1 MATKTEEFLTGT
13 GTSIGFTTQYINE
26 SDIKV
31 RVDGGNPLTFIGTT
45 GTPATG
51 QYKIA
56 ANSTTINFGDNQNG
70 KSLHIYSETDV
81 SSPTVSFTPGSSIK
95 AADLNA
101 LETLVRHGIKES
113 RNEIVTSDL
122 RDEQI
127 TSSKIKD
134 GTIVD
139 GDIASNA
146 AIAQTKIAT
155 GTLPSGIQVASANIV
170 NGTIVNDDVSS
181 SANIQGSKLADDS
194 VPLTKLGGGTL
205 PSDIDVTSTNIQDG
219 TITNIDIS
227 NSAAI
232 AHGKLALDIVN
243 SDINASA
250 DIAGSKLANDS
261 VGLSKLGG
269 GALPTDIT
277 ITTNNIVDGTIVN
290 ADIKSDAGIAYT
302 KLQTGVLPADRM
314 VNSANIVDG
323 SIVDADINAS
333 ADIQGS
339 KLLNDSVSLDKLGSG
354 NLPTDIKITQANIT
368 AGNIV
373 DADINASADIQ
384 GTKLK
389 DDSVPL
395 TKFGAGALPTDIT
408 VASANIVD
416 GTIVNADINASA
428 NIAGSKLA
436 NDSVTL
442 DKLGSGALPTDI
454 TVASTNIVN
463 GTIVNADINA
473 SAEIEGSKLL
483 NDSVTLDKLGS
494 GNLPTDINVSNSNIV
509 TGTLDGR
516 YYTETELNAGQLDN
530 RYFTE
535 TELTNGAL
543 DGRYYTETEAEAKF
557 LRQDSS
563 ETIASGATWS
573 NSDAFVAT
581 TAAINARIIDL
592 IDDVG
597 GFTAITNQLS
607 FPTTNPQGSTGQAAI
622 LSIGATTATLTPS
635 SGTITIANGAGT
647 GNTVTIT
654 GAPTIPQGFGFLVNS
669 TSTLH
674 TYTFHR
680 LVPIAT
686 QVDTVATNITNIVNA
701 GANVADINNFADI
714 YIISASEPTTRND
727 SSSLQEGDLW
737 YDSSND
743 NLLVYTGSAFAI
755 ITPNQTVLDNVA
767 TVSGAITY
775 SEDLGLITQAVAT
788 GSSNG
793 SLDIVADA
801 LEDEVTFTITVSGGK
816 YLIDGVSAPAL
827 TLYKGWTYTFDVSD
841 SSNSAHPLRFYAG
854 SSQYSTGVTV
864 TGSQGN
870 AGAKVQIVIPE
881 SQPANFQYYCT
892 NHSGMGN
899 TITVKDD
906 PIKTVSDN
914 VVKIIAAADNQTNIN
929 AVQANASNINA
940 VQANSSNINAAVS
953 NASNIN
959 AVVSNATNINTVAG
973 NNSNITA
980 VAGNNTNI
988 TAVKNN
994 ATNINTVAGINANVT
1009 TVAGISSDVTTVAG
1023 KNTEIGRLGTADAVA
1038 DMNTLGTTAIVSD
1051 MDTLADISSDI
1062 TTVSG
1067 INSNV
1072 TTVAGISGNVTT
1084 VANNNA
1090 NVTAVAGNATN
1101 INAVKNN
1108 ATNINAVNANKTNI
1122 DAVAGNNSNI
1132 TAVANNSSNIN
1143 SAVSN
1148 ASNINAAVAN
1158 ASNINSVVSNAT
1170 NINTTAANITDVNT
1184 FANRYR
1190 IGSTNPT
1197 SSLDVG
1203 DLFFNTSANELR
1215 IYNGSQWQGGVTA
1228 TGNFATTAGVIF
1240 TGDNRYNDN
1249 IKAKYGND
1257 SDLQI
1262 FHNTTDSIINAS
1274 GVGNIK
1280 LQDSGNTKLE
1290 VTSSG
1295 IGVTGNISVSGTVDG
1310 KDISGLGISGTTLDN
1325 GVVATTQSQSDN
1337 STKVATTAY
1346 VRSAV
1351 SNLVDS
1357 APGTLD
1363 TLNELAA
1370 ALGDDSN
1377 FATTTANSLGTK
1389 APINNPTFTGTV
1401 TAGTIDGTNLTLDFG
1416 TL

>member
-13 GTSIGFTTQYINE
+13 GTTIQFTTQYINE

-31 RVDGGNPLTFIGTT
+31 RVDGGTPLTFIGTT
-45 GTPATG
+45 GTPSTG

-56 ANSTTINFGDNQNG
+56 ANSTTITFGDNQNG

-81 SSPTVSFTPGSSIK
+81 STPTVTFTPGSSIK

-101 LETLVRHGIKES
+101 LETLVRHGIQES
-113 RNEIVTSDL
+113 RNEVVTPDLRDGQVTSD
-122 RDEQI
+122 
-127 TSSKIKD
+127 KIKD

-139 GDIASNA
+139 ADINASA

-155 GTLPSGIQVASANIV
+155 GTLPSGIKVASANIV
-170 NGTIVNDDVSS
+170 DGTIVNDDVSS

-205 PSDIDVTSTNIQDG
+205 PSDIDVTTTNIQNG
-219 TITNIDIS
+219 TITDIDIS
-227 NSAAI
+227 NRAAI
-232 AHGKLALDIVN
+232 AHGKLALNIVN
-243 SDINASA
+243 SDVNASA
-250 DIAGSKLANDS
+250 DIAGSKLADDS

-290 ADIKSDAGIAYT
+290 ADIKSDAGILYT

-323 SIVDADINAS
+323 SIVDADINANADILGS
-333 ADIQGS
+333 KLKDDSVTLDKLGAGNLPTDIKVAQANLLAGNIIDADISATADIQGS
-339 KLLNDSVSLDKLGSG
+339 KLKN
-354 NLPTDIKITQANIT
+354 
-368 AGNIV
+368 
-373 DADINASADIQ
+373 
-384 GTKLK
+384 
-389 DDSVPL
+389 DSVPL

-428 NIAGSKLA
+428 
-436 NDSVTL
+436 
-442 DKLGSGALPTDI
+442 
-454 TVASTNIVN
+454 
-463 GTIVNADINA
+463 
-473 SAEIEGSKLL
+473 EIEGSKIL
-483 NDSVTLDKLGS
+483 NDSVTLDKLGA
-494 GNLPTDINVSNSNIV
+494 GNLPTDIKVSDGNIV
-509 TGTLDGR
+509 TGTLDNR
-516 YYTETELNAGQLDN
+516 YYTETELDAGKLDN

-592 IDDVG
+592 IDEVG
-597 GFTAITNQLS
+597 GFTAIANQTS
-607 FPTTNPQGSTGQAAI
+607 FPSTNPQGATGQAAI

-654 GAPTIPQGFGFLVNS
+654 GAPLIPQGFGFLVQS
-669 TSTLH
+669 TSTTH

-686 QVDTVATNITNIVNA
+686 QVDVVASNITNIVNA
-701 GANVADINNFADI
+701 GTNVADINNFADL
-714 YIISASEPTTRND
+714 YIISASEPTQRND
-727 SSSLQEGDLW
+727 GTSLTEGDLW

-743 NLLVYTGSAFAI
+743 NLQVYTGSAFSI
-755 ITPNQTVLDNVA
+755 ITPSQSVLDDVA
-767 TVSGAITY
+767 IVSGAITY
-775 SEDLGLITQAVAT
+775 SEDLGLITSPVST

-801 LEDEVTFTITVSGGK
+801 LEDEITFTVTASGGK

-827 TLYKGWTYTFDVSD
+827 TLYKGWTYTFDL
-841 SSNSAHPLRFYAG
+841 SSNTLGSHPLRFYAG

-864 TGSQGN
+864 TGSQGS

-881 SQPANFQYYCT
+881 SQPSNFQYYCT

-940 VQANSSNINAAVS
+940 VQANASNINAAVS

-959 AVVSNATNINTVAG
+959 AAVSNA
-973 NNSNITA
+973 SDITA

-988 TAVKNN
+988 TAV
-994 ATNINTVAGINANVT
+994 AN
-1009 TVAGISSDVTTVAG
+1009 
-1023 KNTEIGRLGTADAVA
+1023 
-1038 DMNTLGTTAIVSD
+1038 
-1051 MDTLADISSDI
+1051 
-1062 TTVSG
+1062 
-1067 INSNV
+1067 
-1072 TTVAGISGNVTT
+1072 
-1084 VANNNA
+1084 
-1090 NVTAVAGNATN
+1090 NATN

-1122 DAVAGNNSNI
+1122 DAVAGNNANI
-1132 TAVANNSSNIN
+1132 TAVKNNETNINAVKNNATNINTVAGNNSNVTTVAGISSDVTTVAGKATEITRLGTADAVSDMNTLGTTAIVSDMDTLADISSNITTVAGISSDVTAVAGNNTNITAVKNNATNINAVNANKTNIDAVKNNATNINTVAGISSNVTTVAGISSNVTSVAGNASNIN

-1170 NINTTAANITDVNT
+1170 NINTTAANIADVNN
-1184 FANRYR
+1184 FATRYR

-1197 SSLDVG
+1197 TSLDVG

-1215 IYNGSQWQGGVTA
+1215 IYNGTQWQGGVTA
-1228 TGNFATTAGVIF
+1228 TGNLSQVSGSVF

-1249 IKAKYGND
+1249 IKCKFGTD

-1262 FHNTTDSIINAS
+1262 FHNTADSIINAS
-1274 GVGNIK
+1274 GTGNIK
-1280 LQDSGNTKLE
+1280 LQDQGNTKLE
-1290 VTSSG
+1290 ITSTGTST
-1295 IGVTGNISVSGTVDG
+1295 TGNIVVSGTVDG
-1310 KDISGLGISGTTLDN
+1310 RDVASDGSKLDGIESG
-1325 GVVATTQSQSDN
+1325 ATADQTN
-1337 STKVATTAY
+1337 AEIKTAY
-1346 VRSAV
+1346 
-1351 SNLVDS
+1351 
-1357 APGTLD
+1357 
-1363 TLNELAA
+1363 E
-1370 ALGDDSN
+1370 
-1377 FATTTANSLGTK
+1377 ANSNTNAFTNALLSKLNAIEAGATADQTAAEIVALIAGQTI
-1389 APINNPTFTGTV
+1389 APSVITT
-1401 TAGTIDGTNLTLDFG
+1401 TNLTLDFG